1 MLMVVEGMS
10 VFLQPLVLH
19 NSYKPS
25 LDQIVMDAIP
35 LLRNKDRLNPDQLL
49 ELFQRLTKIML
60 VLGNILKNTPLMTFS
75 LGDWKVVMISLSHL
89 VKNIIPT
96 TYLATSDPFIVL
108 KECRHLANRC
118 QLIKGL
124 KLIFRAFE
132 PNLQN
137 FQYHVPR

>member
-49 ELFQRLTKIML
+49 ELFQRLT
-60 VLGNILKNTPLMTFS
+60 
-75 LGDWKVVMISLSHL
+75 
-89 VKNIIPT
+89 
-96 TYLATSDPFIVL
+96 
-108 KECRHLANRC
+108 
-118 QLIKGL
+118 
-124 KLIFRAFE
+124 
-132 PNLQN
+132 
-137 FQYHVPR
+137 